1 MKKILLPI
9 ILTLSIALVACNN
22 TTIKHNNFDAKM
34 PYYETLSELE
44 ESAEQIIRVKKTDVE
59 TPVIKRSEG
68 HLISAWTFSDVEII
82 DVYKDISDSLKVGD
96 TVSILENEAYDKET
110 NTVEH
115 VNGYIKMVPGYE
127 YLLFLRASEYDNG
140 DKYYVSLGLNLG
152 TVSLQNDGR
161 EELIN
166 TISGESINNET
177 ATDKEVISEIRNKY
191 IK

>member
-1 MKKILLPI
+1 MKKIIAYI
-9 ILTLSIALVACNN
+9 IMTLSIALVACNN
-22 TTIKHNNFDAKM
+22 TIIKHNNADAKM
-34 PYYETLSELE
+34 PYYETLNELE

-59 TPVIKRSEG
+59 NPVIKRSEG
-68 HLISAWTFSDVEII
+68 HLISAWTFSDVEILDI
-82 DVYKDISDSLKVGD
+82 YKDISDSLKVGE

-127 YLLFLRASEYDNG
+127 YLLFLRASEDDNG
-140 DKYYVSLGLNLG
+140 EKYYVSLGLNLG

-161 EELIN
+161 EESIN

-177 ATDKEVISEIRNKY
+177 ATDKELISEIRNKY

>member
-22 TTIKHNNFDAKM
+22 TTVTHNNSDAKM
-34 PYYETLSELE
+34 PGYETLSELE
-44 ESAEQIIRVKKTDVE
+44 EAAEQILRVKKTNVE
-59 TPVIKRSEG
+59 NPVIKRSG
-68 HLISAWTFSDVEII
+68 GYIISAWTFSDVEILDI
-82 DVYKDISDSLKVGD
+82 YKDISDSLKVGE
-96 TVSILENEAYDKET
+96 TVSVLENEAYDKET

-115 VNGYIKMVPGYE
+115 VNGYIKMVPEYE
-127 YLLFLRASEYDNG
+127 YLLFLRKSEYNNG
-140 DKYYVSLGLNLG
+140 DIYYVSLGLNQG

-161 EELIN
+161 EESIN

>member
-1 MKKILLPI
+1 MKKIIAYI
-9 ILTLSIALVACNN
+9 IMTLSIALVACNN
-22 TTIKHNNFDAKM
+22 TTIKHNNSDAKM
-34 PYYETLSELE
+34 PNYETLSKLE

-59 TPVIKRSEG
+59 NPVIKRSEG
-68 HLISAWTFSDVEII
+68 HLISAWTFSDVKILDI
-82 DVYKDISDSLKVGD
+82 YKDISDSLKVGE

-115 VNGYIKMVPGYE
+115 VNGYIKMVPDYE
-127 YLLFLRASEYDNG
+127 YLLFLRASEDDNG
-140 DKYYVSLGLNLG
+140 EKYYVSLGLNLG
-152 TVSLQNDGR
+152 TVSLQDDGR

>member
-1 MKKILLPI
+1 
-9 ILTLSIALVACNN
+9 
-22 TTIKHNNFDAKM
+22 
-34 PYYETLSELE
+34 
-44 ESAEQIIRVKKTDVE
+44 
-59 TPVIKRSEG
+59 
-68 HLISAWTFSDVEII
+68 
-82 DVYKDISDSLKVGD
+82 
-96 TVSILENEAYDKET
+96 
-110 NTVEH
+110 
-115 VNGYIKMVPGYE
+115 MVPGYE
-127 YLLFLRASEYDNG
+127 YLLFLRGSEDDNG